1 VRASERTHMALDC
14 SRAEIASLG
23 SLSHPSQFRASMI
36 KIKPGGLTG
45 MDATQSISD
54 EFAMVFAGKAILK
67 LKESEST
74 LERGD
79 SVTVVAGTGRRWR
92 NGSDTLAEILV
103 VSLGPYH

>member
-1 VRASERTHMALDC
+1 
-14 SRAEIASLG
+14 
-23 SLSHPSQFRASMI
+23 MI